1 VGEQTEDRETRSVI
15 LGEEFGE
22 LAEALGSGPGTPP
35 DPDRVVRFVAKAVPH
50 SEACSVTFLRPR
62 RRPTTVAA
70 SSELP
75 VDVDRI
81 QYDEGEGPCLDAATA
96 NAATL
101 VEDLREDDR
110 WPAFAPRCV
119 SETGIRSILAL
130 RLPIGGDDEAAINLY
145 SSRAGA
151 FTTADLATA
160 SMFAPF
166 AALAV
171 QSTVHQQDVSNLE
184 AALSSSRRVG
194 TAIGIIMARELV
206 SSDEAFERLRR
217 ASQDFNRKL
226 RDIAADV
233 ELTGALPGPV
243 ERADGG
249 DGRDGGEHDTEP
261 SAGNG
266 A

>member
-1 VGEQTEDRETRSVI
+1 VPAI
-15 LGEEFGE
+15 LGEELGE
-22 LAEALGSGPGTPP
+22 LAEALGGAPGAPP
-35 DPDRVVRFVAKAVPH
+35 DPDRIVRFVAKAVPH

-75 VDVDRI
+75 ADVDRI
-81 QYDEGEGPCLDAATA
+81 QYDEGEGPCLDAATGDPV
-96 NAATL
+96 TL
-101 VEDLREDDR
+101 VEDLRDDGR

-119 SETGIRSILAL
+119 SETGVRSILAL

-151 FTTADLATA
+151 FTADDITTA
-160 SMFAPF
+160 SLFAPF

-184 AALSSSRRVG
+184 AALGSSRQVG
-194 TAIGIIMARELV
+194 TAIGIVMARELV

-217 ASQDFNRKL
+217 ASQDLNRKL
-226 RDIAADV
+226 RDIAAEV
-233 ELTGALPGPV
+233 ELTGVLPGRDD
-243 ERADGG
+243 RAGGAADAPEEASGEAGG
-249 DGRDGGEHDTEP
+249 DHRGDHDQR
-261 SAGNG
+261 AG
-266 A
+266 